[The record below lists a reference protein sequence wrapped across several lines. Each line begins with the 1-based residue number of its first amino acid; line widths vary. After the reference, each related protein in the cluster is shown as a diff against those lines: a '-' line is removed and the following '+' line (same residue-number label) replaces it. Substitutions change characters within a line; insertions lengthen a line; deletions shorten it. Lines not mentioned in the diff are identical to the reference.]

1 MMRAAWEKLRQ
12 RRLAVLALAMGN
24 LILALL
30 ATAPLSPPLAR
41 ALDDR
46 PAAAAVADSPD
57 DGARAELLED
67 HPELTATALE
77 CGALALLLWAAFSA
91 VAAGGLLGDEPFLAG
106 CARHARRMIAVG
118 LMGTPLRLLALL
130 GPLLGWAIIDGAHRF
145 STVVTGALG
154 ALVVGGLLWSM
165 ATVIIDRARGLD
177 LPPWKALKSA
187 LSPRRLGSTFFL
199 ALISAL
205 GFVLVTSLQ
214 LACTHWLP
222 PTALGGVVAF
232 TAAAFGALG
241 RAALSAFVL
250 FAANS

>member
-1 MMRAAWEKLRQ
+1 MRAAWERLRR

-30 ATAPLSPPLAR
+30 AMAPLSPPLAR

-57 DGARAELLED
+57 DAARAELLED

-77 CGALALLLWAAFSA
+77 CGVLALLLWAAISS

-106 CARHARRMIAVG
+106 CARHARRMIAVSLLG
-118 LMGTPLRLLALL
+118 APLRLLALL
-130 GPLLGWAIIDGAHRF
+130 GPLLGWAIIDGARGF
-145 STVVTGALG
+145 STVLAGGLVG
-154 ALVVGGLLWSM
+154 LVVAGLLWSM
-165 ATVIIDRARGLD
+165 ATVTVDRARGHD
-177 LPPWKALKSA
+177 LSPWKALKKA
-187 LSPRRLGSTFFL
+187 LSPKRLGNTFLL

-222 PTALGGVVAF
+222 PTVVGGVVAF
-232 TAAAFGALG
+232 AAAALGALG

-250 FAANS
+250 FAANL